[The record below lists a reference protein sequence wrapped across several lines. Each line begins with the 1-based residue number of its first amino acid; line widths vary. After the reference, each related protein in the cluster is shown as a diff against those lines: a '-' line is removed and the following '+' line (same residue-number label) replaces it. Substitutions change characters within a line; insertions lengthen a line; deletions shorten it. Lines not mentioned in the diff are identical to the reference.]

1 MALNKVVL
9 PAPFAPKMARF
20 SPART
25 DKETS
30 STARKAPNARVTFSK
45 TKASEDMRGT
55 SLDEVT
61 TGRAVSGE
69 LERKAVMDA
78 IVICLMPLTYGS
90 QECPLYLSPFS

>member
-1 MALNKVVL
+1 
-9 PAPFAPKMARF
+9 
-20 SPART
+20 
-25 DKETS
+25 
-30 STARKAPNARVTFSK
+30 
-45 TKASEDMRGT
+45 MRGT